1 MVIHFL
7 ISIFMD
13 FLNLLKKKIMEL
25 LQQQIKITN
34 VLDIYIKKIK
44 KIM

>member
-1 MVIHFL
+1 MVIHFDINIHGL
-7 ISIFMD
+7 FKSF
-13 FLNLLKKKIMEL
+13 KKKIMEL

>member
-1 MVIHFL
+1 
-7 ISIFMD
+7 MD